1 MKNRRDYYSLLHV
14 QRDAPLEIIKASY
27 RTLMMKLKQHPDLGG
42 SHEYAVLLNE
52 AYATLSKED
61 RRAKYDRQQ
70 LAQSKKQE
78 AAARPAPRPEQVQPS
93 QRHVASN
100 YLDQRA
106 ARNNR
111 IVARIAQQCE
121 LRFFLSPHDQ
131 GCRGKMLDL
140 SPKGISFTS
149 PATLQLN
156 QIIKIQSPV
165 LQATARVVHC
175 KTKRARWDTEH
186 TIGVSFISVE
196 FTRPR
201 GTFVSVAA

>member
-1 MKNRRDYYSLLHV
+1 P
-14 QRDAPLEIIKASY
+14 Q
-27 RTLMMKLKQHPDLGG
+27 
-42 SHEYAVLLNE
+42 
-52 AYATLSKED
+52 
-61 RRAKYDRQQ
+61 
-70 LAQSKKQE
+70 
-78 AAARPAPRPEQVQPS
+78 PAQPS
-93 QRHVASN
+93 RQHIAGHYVN
-100 YLDQRA
+100 PHA
-106 ARNNR
+106 ARNHR